1 MRSEKLRLDA
11 ELRDERLQASVI
23 VAREVDAM
31 TRLAK
36 LGTLSVSA
44 GDLAPVLKQVVD
56 AAIAI
61 AAADF
66 GNIALLDAD
75 SGALSI
81 VAQGGLP
88 PWITDE
94 DPARARHAFGTSP
107 DTRERIIIEDVTG
120 GPAGAG
126 DTEALIKAGVRAFQ
140 STPLID
146 RSGRV
151 IGVLAIRRAA
161 PDRRRT

>member
-66 GNIALLDAD
+66 
-75 SGALSI
+75 
-81 VAQGGLP
+81 
-88 PWITDE
+88 
-94 DPARARHAFGTSP
+94 
-107 DTRERIIIEDVTG
+107 
-120 GPAGAG
+120 
-126 DTEALIKAGVRAFQ
+126 
-140 STPLID
+140 
-146 RSGRV
+146 
-151 IGVLAIRRAA
+151 
-161 PDRRRT
+161 